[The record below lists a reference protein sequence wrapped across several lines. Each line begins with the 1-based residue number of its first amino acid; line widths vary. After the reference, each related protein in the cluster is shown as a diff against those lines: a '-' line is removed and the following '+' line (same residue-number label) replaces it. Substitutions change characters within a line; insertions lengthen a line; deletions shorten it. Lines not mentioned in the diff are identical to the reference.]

1 MRALMRA
8 TPVLAIVLL
17 ASSLLATSAKAAV
30 EVSFARGNYTDVNI
44 RDRPVFGQIR
54 AIIQQLGARYLGP
67 GDRLSVTVLDIDL
80 AGFDMSSR
88 GPSQVRVLNGATS
101 PKMRLRYRLVR
112 NGKVVASGEDY
123 LTDHFYLGRPGGAL
137 SSEELR
143 HERELLD
150 SWFRKITQRAGSP
163 AR

>member
-1 MRALMRA
+1 MRVVIRA
-8 TPVLAIVLL
+8 TPILAIALL
-17 ASSLLATSAKAAV
+17 ASSLLATPASAAV
-30 EVSFARGNYTDVNI
+30 EVTFARGNYTDANI
-44 RDRPVFGQIR
+44 RDRPVQGQIR
-54 AIIQQLGARYLGP
+54 AIIQDLGSRYLGR

-88 GPSQVRVLNGATS
+88 GPSQVRVLNGATP

-123 LTDHFYLGRPGGAL
+123 LTDHFYLGRPGRSL
-137 SSEELR
+137 SSGELR

-150 SWFRKITQRAGSP
+150 SWFRKITQRAGGP